1 MRSKTPTSIFNQK
14 KASFRYPERPK
25 KQMIDEYKRFKEK
38 YEEYQ
43 YEIEYKAWLK
53 KQEKVN
59 DVS

>member
-1 MRSKTPTSIFNQK
+1 
-14 KASFRYPERPK
+14 
-25 KQMIDEYKRFKEK
+25 MIDEYKRFKEK